1 MLSRAARRPA
11 PRSGIPVASE
21 VRRLLRAGAPDV
33 VVQPILDLASGQ
45 VGSYEALSR
54 FGDGGDPEEWFAA
67 AHRYGLGAALESAAI
82 AAALRAGDERPPGTV
97 LSVNVSP
104 SVLDSPALRAVL
116 PDDLDGIQIE
126 ITEHELAED
135 ASALLAALDRFRA
148 RGARIAVDDVGQGY
162 AGLKRVMGIRPDV
175 LKLDREIVAGVSRE
189 PAKVAMVEAVVHFAA
204 RTGAAV
210 CAEGLETV
218 EDLVTAAD
226 LDVAQAQGFI
236 VGRPAAGFE
245 PASVESRAAC
255 SASRA
260 GGMRGTSAAD
270 GSSRDIAQL
279 LASLAEAGDVRE
291 AGRRI
296 AAAAGLLGCQLVR
309 LGVLRG
315 DVLVTPAGRPVPALP
330 LGVRSIGRAR
340 ELPTVQ
346 RLADL
351 PTARLV
357 LAERTMGQVLASA
370 GRSGDGELSLLEL
383 AGCRSLLMVPLVSA
397 GQAVGILECYQAG
410 ERAWSRGQMRMARMI
425 AAAAGPVADNLTR

>member
-1 MLSRAARRPA
+1 
-11 PRSGIPVASE
+11 
-21 VRRLLRAGAPDV
+21 LRAGAPDV

-54 FGDGGDPEEWFAA
+54 FADGADPEEWFAA
-67 AHRYGLGAALESAAI
+67 AHRCGLGAALESAAI
-82 AAALRAGDERPPGTV
+82 AAALRTGSERPPGTV

-116 PDDLDGIQIE
+116 PPDLDGLQIE

-226 LDVAQAQGFI
+226 LDVAQAQGWI
-236 VGRPAAGFE
+236 VGRPATGFE

-260 GGMRGTSAAD
+260 GGMRAPAAD
-270 GSSRDIAQL
+270 GSCRDVAQL
-279 LASLAEAGDVRE
+279 LGALAEAGDVRE
-291 AGRRI
+291 AARRI
-296 AAAAGLLGCQLVR
+296 AAASGLLGCQLVR
-309 LGVLRG
+309 IAVLRG
-315 DVLVTPAGRPVPALP
+315 DVLVTPADRPEPPLPA
-330 LGVRSIGRAR
+330 GMRSIGRPR
-340 ELPTVQ
+340 DLPTVQ
-346 RLADL
+346 RLAEL

-357 LAERTMGQVLASA
+357 LAERTMGQVLASTGA
-370 GRSGDGELSLLEL
+370 GRSGDGELRLLEL
-383 AGCRSLLMVPLVSA
+383 AGCRSLLMVPLISA

-410 ERAWSRGQMRMARMI
+410 ERAWSRGQMRIARML